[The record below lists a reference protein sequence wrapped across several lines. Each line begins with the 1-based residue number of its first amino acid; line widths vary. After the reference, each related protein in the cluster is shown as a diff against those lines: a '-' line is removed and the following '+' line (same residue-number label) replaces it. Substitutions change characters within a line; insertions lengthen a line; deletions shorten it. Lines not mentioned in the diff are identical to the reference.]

1 MLKSLLAIGS
11 LAALMSLT
19 AAQTRQAMDRDLLL
33 ASHQSLASDFGQE
46 SEVRLTRPVE
56 VRIDLLF
63 ESAQSGDGLLRMSLF
78 GDETIEVQH
87 ESSGS
92 TLQGGLTWVGKVV
105 GDPHG
110 SVCMVVHGDKVAASI
125 RHAGKLLRIGPGSN
139 GVHGL
144 TLVDENNYLPCGT
157 DHSHQVQT
165 PDDLN
170 ESYAGAQLYA
180 DVLVAYSPQARA
192 SNGGPNGILS
202 LINLAVL
209 ETNQAYNN
217 STVSHD
223 LRLVLA
229 LETVQDETSDMG
241 QVLGRL
247 QSTSDGWYDEVHA
260 ARNLV
265 GADFVAMITSAGQY
279 CGIAY
284 LMTNVSQGFASS
296 AFSVT
301 LDSCSTGYYSFG
313 HELGHNMGC
322 THDRDNAGGA
332 AYTYSYGYRTPNNQY
347 RTVMAYSPGSRIKY
361 FSTPLVTYNGWV
373 LGIPYTDPD
382 SADNGLSLDTAAPTF
397 TNFRSEKQVLLSENF
412 ESGSYGAGGWTVS
425 DANRC
430 TVKTKASYGGTF
442 GGRLKK
448 GGAGTAACT
457 VGTEATWIESPSFST
472 VGYSSVQINLAAH
485 FRNNTLGC
493 EYLDFQWWNGST
505 WKSYATVEK
514 HAWDKYTFSLP
525 AGAANNPDLRLR
537 FVTNAKG
544 QKERGEVD
552 DILVI
557 GTP

>member
-1 MLKSLLAIGS
+1 MHKSLLALGTLAS
-11 LAALMSLT
+11 LLPLT
-19 AAQTRQAMDRDLLL
+19 AAQTRQDMDKELLL

-46 SEVRLTRPVE
+46 SEVRLTRPIE
-56 VRIDLLF
+56 MRIDLLF
-63 ESAQSGDGLLRMSLF
+63 ETAESGDGLLHMSLF
-78 GDETIEVQH
+78 GEDTIEVQH

-92 TLQGGLTWVGKVV
+92 TPQGGLTWVGKVV
-105 GDPHG
+105 GEPHG
-110 SVCMVVHGDKVAASI
+110 GVCMVVHGDKVAASI

-157 DHSHQVQT
+157 DHSHQVHT

-192 SNGGPNGILS
+192 SNGGLNGILS

-209 ETNQAYNN
+209 ETNQAYNK
-217 STVSHD
+217 STVDHD
-223 LRLVLA
+223 LRLALA

-247 QSTSDGWYDEVHA
+247 RSTSDGWYDEVHA

-265 GADFVAMITSAGQY
+265 GADFVAMITSGGQY

-301 LDSCSTGYYSFG
+301 LDSCATGYYSFG
-313 HELGHNMGC
+313 HEIGHNMGC
-322 THDRDNAGGA
+322 THDRDNASGGA
-332 AYTYSYGYRTPNNQY
+332 YAYSYGYRTPNNQY
-347 RTVMAYSPGSRIKY
+347 RTVMAYSPGTRIKY

-373 LGIPYTDPD
+373 LGIPHPNSD
-382 SADNGLSLDTAAPTF
+382 SADNARSLDTAAPTF
-397 TNFRSEKQVLLSENF
+397 TSFRSEKQVLLSEDF
-412 ESGSYGAGGWTVS
+412 ESGSFAAGGWTVS
-425 DANRC
+425 DASRC
-430 TVKTKASYGGTF
+430 KVKTKASHGGNF
-442 GGRLKK
+442 GARLKK
-448 GGAGTAACT
+448 GGVGTGACT
-457 VGTEATWIESPSFST
+457 VGTEATWIESPSIST

-485 FRNNTLGC
+485 FRNNTLSC
-493 EYLDFQWWNGST
+493 EYLDLQWWNGST

-514 HAWDKYTFSLP
+514 HVWDEYTFSLP
-525 AGAANNPDLRLR
+525 AGATNNPDLRLR